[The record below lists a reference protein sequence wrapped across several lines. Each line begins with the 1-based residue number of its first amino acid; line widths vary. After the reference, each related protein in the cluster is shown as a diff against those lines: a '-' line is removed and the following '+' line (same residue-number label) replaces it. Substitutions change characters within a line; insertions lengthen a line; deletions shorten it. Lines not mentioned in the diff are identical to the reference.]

1 MGIEKLKSSLIKEAN
16 DEAEKLIIA
25 AELQVKNL
33 LNDEKSQANAEKAQ
47 VEKEISVILNE
58 RKGERLAWA
67 RLEAKRI
74 IAEAKEDV
82 IKASMDTFFEKLI
95 DSKKGQN
102 YKKALKKAIENAVM
116 NFGKNV
122 VIHLLKD
129 DKDLAPKGKNV
140 SIETDLE
147 GLGGAIIES
156 EDGKIRINL
165 TLETLVETK
174 REEIRKK
181 LIKVRPS

>member
-102 YKKALKKAIENAVM
+102 YKK
-116 NFGKNV
+116 
-122 VIHLLKD
+122 H
-129 DKDLAPKGKNV
+129 
-140 SIETDLE
+140 
-147 GLGGAIIES
+147 
-156 EDGKIRINL
+156 
-165 TLETLVETK
+165 
-174 REEIRKK
+174 
-181 LIKVRPS
+181 